1 MRACARARACTRVRF
16 INSERART
24 FFITPSFFTA
34 IRMSDA
40 VEQDLDAIIRQSI
53 GMEDST
59 GFGVTP
65 LSDYLPNDMEAADA
79 GPADVE
85 TVPVS
90 EPSESNAL
98 VAFPSA
104 DRALSLLQGKRM
116 DELYAA
122 VDLKFTNT
130 INTLF
135 DVMNKCGARVSDN
148 LAKRVDA
155 IGQSNAMRN
164 DEHRRA
170 LEARIAELQ
179 QKTCAKLNALGSSD
193 LTMSDDAMYVL
204 CVLETHFPIVACICE
219 TDPENRGMMRLVRR
233 SWQQTVADM
242 KAVIEKGDDDK
253 LQMYHKRK
261 VVVSTSSLLCAYQL
275 LTPDIQRASP
285 VTATS
290 FRGRLQKIGF
300 QAINTKDSRSMGKY
314 HFVRDQHFV
323 TRATGKKSKK
333 NASGENQPL
342 RYMTLNQI
350 RELNHSDTSHSYYEI
365 PVGVLY
371 YKMNNLGAQTTTR
384 GIARDFLF
392 TDKSIAAIKACEA
405 ARACPDAALFSDAMP
420 VAAKNKRSRRKEPE
434 PEPAPM
440 DEEEEED
447 AEEEEE
453 ELPRPKRARR
463 ALVTA
468 PPVVAAEH
476 EEQEQEQEE
485 KEDES
490 EDEDKNNED
499 DEEREI
505 APRVSNA
512 TRATPGPKDSDIVR
526 FKLVDE
532 FYAVFSWAY
541 NTETGKVSS
550 VGKLLGHSDEPEKLK
565 KLHVYV
571 NITAYND
578 LLRNTCATRTTT
590 VKCEK
595 FVDECTLMTINGL
608 NEVARSKPVPPCIM
622 AKHFFTFSARN
633 GVEMRPAAQ
642 KDCFAVCNACVFV
655 RWLTSQREKYGGG
668 DDDSNMGDE
677 SLDEMN
683 TAIVSMKI
691 KVADAISVQKA
702 SIGSV
707 ASSMAPAVA
716 IKNTRC
722 LKSTMREALLNKP
735 R

>member
-1 MRACARARACTRVRF
+1 MTG
-16 INSERART
+16 
-24 FFITPSFFTA
+24 
-34 IRMSDA
+34 A
-40 VEQDLDAIIRQSI
+40 VEPDLDDIIRQSI
-53 GMEDST
+53 GNMEDST
-59 GFGVTP
+59 GFGVAP
-65 LSDYLPNDMEAADA
+65 LSDYLPNDMEEAE
-79 GPADVE
+79 PTDVSG
-85 TVPVS
+85 TAPVS

-98 VAFPSA
+98 VVAFPSA
-104 DRALSLLQGKRM
+104 DRALSLLQDQRM
-116 DELYAA
+116 GELYAA
-122 VDLKFTNT
+122 VDSKFTNT

-135 DVMNKCGARVSDN
+135 DVMSKCGARVSDN

-155 IGQSNAMRN
+155 IGQNNAMRN

-170 LEARIAELQ
+170 LEARISELE

-204 CVLETHFPIVACICE
+204 CVLETHFSIVACVCE

-242 KAVIEKGDDDK
+242 KTIIEKGDDDK

-285 VTATS
+285 VTAVS
-290 FRGRLQKIGF
+290 FKGRLQKIGF
-300 QAINTKDSRSMGKY
+300 QAINTKDSRSTGKY

-323 TRATGKKSKK
+323 TRATSKKSKK
-333 NASGENQPL
+333 DDSGESQTL

-350 RELNHSDTSHSYYEI
+350 REINHSDTSHSYYEI

-405 ARACPDAALFSDAMP
+405 ARACPDAALSDATP

-434 PEPAPM
+434 PEPEPEPESM
-440 DEEEEED
+440 EEEEE
-447 AEEEEE
+447 AEEEAEEE

-463 ALVTA
+463 ALVPA
-468 PPVVAAEH
+468 LPVTAAEH
-476 EEQEQEQEE
+476 EEQEEEQEQEE
-485 KEDES
+485 EE
-490 EDEDKNNED
+490 EQED

-505 APRVSNA
+505 APRVSSTA
-512 TRATPGPKDSDIVR
+512 TRAAPGPKTSDIVR

-532 FYAVFSWAY
+532 FHNVFSWAY
-541 NTETGKVSS
+541 NTETDKVSS
-550 VGKLLGHSDEPEKLK
+550 ISKLLAHSDEPEKLK

-578 LLRNTCATRTTT
+578 LLRNTCATHTTP

-595 FVDECTLMTINGL
+595 FVDECTLMVINGL
-608 NEVARSKPVPPCIM
+608 NEVARSKPAPPCIM
-622 AKHFFTFSARN
+622 AKPFFTFSARN
-633 GVEMRPAAQ
+633 GVEMRTAAQ

-655 RWLTSQREKYGGG
+655 KWLMSQREKYGGG
-668 DDDSNMGDE
+668 DDDSNAGDE
-677 SLDEMN
+677 LLEGMN
-683 TAIVSMKI
+683 TAIVCMKI

-702 SIGSV
+702 SFGSV
-707 ASSMAPAVA
+707 ASSMAPSTG
-716 IKNTRC
+716 IRNTRC
-722 LKSTMREALLNKP
+722 VKSSMHEVLLNKLK
-735 R
+735 